1 MINDQEEWEKYR
13 KWAATCVAMYA
24 SYAVSL
30 VSILHCRDHIRKSI
44 SEQGDYERYAL
55 IKRLTTLEDADC
67 RSQLRMSKD
76 AFATLVSMLK
86 RTQFLRDN
94 PQSKV
99 EEQVAK
105 FLHIIGHN
113 LRNRTI
119 KFFYRRSGETV
130 SRHFHQV
137 LKAIISLEDI
147 FLKQPDGFNCPP
159 EIRNNPK
166 YWPYFKDCVGA
177 IDGTHFRVRVPNKDA
192 QRYRGRKCYPTQNA
206 LAACSFDLKFT
217 YILPGWEGSAS
228 DSRILDNA
236 LTREMDKFIVPQG
249 VEGDRECSVEIDK
262 KHLKWNN
269 QMDIVLIDSLLDQML
284 KGQKI
289 GGSFTSSAYRA
300 ASNAVSTKFSVHC
313 DSSHVRNRLK
323 TLKRNLAMA
332 KDMLTTDSGFGYNHS
347 TQLIEATAGVWAAY
361 LKAKPKA
368 SQFRHAPIQNFQKLC
383 QLFEK
388 DRATGSL
395 AIGPK
400 EKRLRLAGQ
409 QILLD
414 DENTDHTESLSENFD
429 GIGTQDDQTA
439 EVSCSS
445 NSKKRKNKLGNTL
458 SKEIRSIKE
467 GLDAVAAA
475 LDRGNLR
482 NYTNGQLFEE
492 IEKVSGMS
500 DASRMKMY
508 QVLAKEVSD
517 ARAYLEC
524 PIERRGLWL
533 FVKFGNSIFD
543 ARKEKEMIGFING
556 TTKAPARKV
565 IVDGRELENKEYESW
580 KKSNDLV
587 RKWIRDTI
595 TDDNWYG
602 TPTHT
607 ATALVPAP
615 APAFTRA
622 IARARARIRARIRA
636 FAASAQPKRVLLYRP
651 PGTGKTLLARVVAH
665 HTDCTF
671 IRVSGSELVQK
682 KIPGNAPGKIAAGL
696 AWKTSVN
703 ATKGGVSSVCQPL
716 PPDRPLWFPGSSP
729 PESLDSSLPGDFG
742 FDPLGL
748 ELDDWVLC
756 RVRLKG
762 NMSKNTWEARDSPEK
777 ELTGYLPK
785 AEELPSAHAY
795 PNTNIIADYGHRG
808 CQVLASI
815 LARQPLPKIESI
827 SSGIFQTSDDGNN
840 SGSLYEIG
848 SDKGS
853 SILADSFFDT
863 IFSAQNGKSNEG
875 IRYENLL
882 LSTKTVTSNK
892 DNEDLPQVN
901 TLNIN
906 DMNSYI
912 QNQSQQ

>member
-1 MINDQEEWEKYR
+1 MASRRRPFMSSFKKPPSTSFEDLTPVANSDSQNHSANPFNQGSSFASIGNLQSMNSIEDSLPGFFDLVFVLLFPFLLPSHQTQISIDFHRFVYLCSSCFTILLRSEIADLTLVGISDSQHHSENRSNRGSSSASIGDLQSLNSIDNSLPESFDQIHDQEEWEKYR
-13 KWAATCVAMYA
+13 KWATTCVAIYA

-119 KFFYRRSGETV
+119 KFFYRRSSETV

-166 YWPYFKDCVGA
+166 YLPYFK
-177 IDGTHFRVRVPNKDA
+177 
-192 QRYRGRKCYPTQNA
+192 
-206 LAACSFDLKFT
+206 
-217 YILPGWEGSAS
+217 
-228 DSRILDNA
+228 
-236 LTREMDKFIVPQG
+236 
-249 VEGDRECSVEIDK
+249 VEGDQECSVEIDK

-269 QMDIVLIDSLLDQML
+269 QMNVVLIDSLLDQML

-400 EKRLRLAGQ
+400 EKRLRWAGQ

-414 DENTDHTESLSENFD
+414 EENTDHTESLSENFD

-445 NSKKRKNKLGNTL
+445 NSKKRKNKSGDTL
-458 SKEIRSIKE
+458 SEEIRSIKE
-467 GLDAVAAA
+467 GLDAVAIA

-500 DASRMKMY
+500 DASRMKVY

-533 FVKFGNSIFD
+533 SVKFGSSIFD
-543 ARKEKEMIGFING
+543 A
-556 TTKAPARKV
+556 
-565 IVDGRELENKEYESW
+565 
-580 KKSNDLV
+580 
-587 RKWIRDTI
+587 
-595 TDDNWYG
+595 
-602 TPTHT
+602 
-607 ATALVPAP
+607 
-615 APAFTRA
+615 
-622 IARARARIRARIRA
+622 
-636 FAASAQPKRVLLYRP
+636 
-651 PGTGKTLLARVVAH
+651 
-665 HTDCTF
+665 
-671 IRVSGSELVQK
+671 
-682 KIPGNAPGKIAAGL
+682 
-696 AWKTSVN
+696 
-703 ATKGGVSSVCQPL
+703 
-716 PPDRPLWFPGSSP
+716 
-729 PESLDSSLPGDFG
+729 
-742 FDPLGL
+742 
-748 ELDDWVLC
+748 
-756 RVRLKG
+756 
-762 NMSKNTWEARDSPEK
+762 
-777 ELTGYLPK
+777 
-785 AEELPSAHAY
+785 
-795 PNTNIIADYGHRG
+795 
-808 CQVLASI
+808 
-815 LARQPLPKIESI
+815 
-827 SSGIFQTSDDGNN
+827 
-840 SGSLYEIG
+840 
-848 SDKGS
+848 
-853 SILADSFFDT
+853 
-863 IFSAQNGKSNEG
+863 
-875 IRYENLL
+875 
-882 LSTKTVTSNK
+882 
-892 DNEDLPQVN
+892 
-901 TLNIN
+901 
-906 DMNSYI
+906 
-912 QNQSQQ
+912 

>member
-1 MINDQEEWEKYR
+1 MFMASRRRPFMSSFKKPPSTSFEDLTPVANSDSQNHSANPSNQGSSFASIGNLQSMNSIEDSLPGFFNQIADLTLVGISDSQHHSENRSNRGSSSASIGDLQSLNSIDNSLPKSFDQIHDQEEWEKYR

-24 SYAVSL
+24 SYVVSL

-55 IKRLTTLEDADC
+55 IKRLTTLEDADY
-67 RSQLRMSKD
+67 RSQLRISKD

-137 LKAIISLEDI
+137 LKAIISLGDI

-177 IDGTHFRVRVPNKDA
+177 IDG
-192 QRYRGRKCYPTQNA
+192 
-206 LAACSFDLKFT
+206 
-217 YILPGWEGSAS
+217 SAS

-236 LTREMDKFIVPQG
+236 LTREMNKLIVPQG
-249 VEGDRECSVEIDK
+249 KYYLVDAGFQLKTGFLAPYRSTRYHLKEYSVHQPENSRELFNLCHASLRNVIERAFGVLKKRFPILGSGTEPYYDVDTQTDIVLASCILHNYLMGIDPNESLIEEVDTGLRRAQVQTNVARSSLAEEWVEGDQDCSVEIDK

-269 QMDIVLIDSLLDQML
+269 QMDVVLIDSLLDQML

-347 TQLIEATAGVWAAY
+347 TQLIEATAG
-361 LKAKPKA
+361 AKPKA

-400 EKRLRLAGQ
+400 EKRLRWVGQ

-439 EVSCSS
+439 KVSCSS
-445 NSKKRKNKLGNTL
+445 NSKKRKNKLGDTL

-492 IEKVSGMS
+492 IEKGSGMS
-500 DASRMKMY
+500 DASRMKVY

-517 ARAYLEC
+517 A
-524 PIERRGLWL
+524 
-533 FVKFGNSIFD
+533 
-543 ARKEKEMIGFING
+543 
-556 TTKAPARKV
+556 
-565 IVDGRELENKEYESW
+565 
-580 KKSNDLV
+580 
-587 RKWIRDTI
+587 
-595 TDDNWYG
+595 
-602 TPTHT
+602 
-607 ATALVPAP
+607 
-615 APAFTRA
+615 
-622 IARARARIRARIRA
+622 
-636 FAASAQPKRVLLYRP
+636 
-651 PGTGKTLLARVVAH
+651 
-665 HTDCTF
+665 
-671 IRVSGSELVQK
+671 
-682 KIPGNAPGKIAAGL
+682 
-696 AWKTSVN
+696 
-703 ATKGGVSSVCQPL
+703 
-716 PPDRPLWFPGSSP
+716 
-729 PESLDSSLPGDFG
+729 
-742 FDPLGL
+742 
-748 ELDDWVLC
+748 
-756 RVRLKG
+756 
-762 NMSKNTWEARDSPEK
+762 
-777 ELTGYLPK
+777 
-785 AEELPSAHAY
+785 
-795 PNTNIIADYGHRG
+795 
-808 CQVLASI
+808 
-815 LARQPLPKIESI
+815 
-827 SSGIFQTSDDGNN
+827 
-840 SGSLYEIG
+840 
-848 SDKGS
+848 
-853 SILADSFFDT
+853 
-863 IFSAQNGKSNEG
+863 
-875 IRYENLL
+875 
-882 LSTKTVTSNK
+882 
-892 DNEDLPQVN
+892 
-901 TLNIN
+901 
-906 DMNSYI
+906 
-912 QNQSQQ
+912 

>member
-1 MINDQEEWEKYR
+1 MASRRKPFMSSFKKPPSTSFEDLTPVANSDSQNHSANPSNQGSSFASIGNLQSMNSIEDSLPGFFDQVGISDSQHHSENRSNRGSSSASIGDLQSLNSIDNSLPESFDQIINDQEEWEKYR

-236 LTREMDKFIVPQG
+236 LTREMDKLIVPQVLIEE
-249 VEGDRECSVEIDK
+249 VEGDQECSVEIDK

-269 QMDIVLIDSLLDQML
+269 QMDVVLIDSLLDQML

-400 EKRLRLAGQ
+400 EKRLRWAGQ

-445 NSKKRKNKLGNTL
+445 NSKKRKNKLGDTL

-500 DASRMKMY
+500 DASRMKVY

-533 FVKFGNSIFD
+533 SVKFGSSIFD
-543 ARKEKEMIGFING
+543 
-556 TTKAPARKV
+556 V
-565 IVDGRELENKEYESW
+565 
-580 KKSNDLV
+580 
-587 RKWIRDTI
+587 
-595 TDDNWYG
+595 
-602 TPTHT
+602 
-607 ATALVPAP
+607 
-615 APAFTRA
+615 
-622 IARARARIRARIRA
+622 
-636 FAASAQPKRVLLYRP
+636 
-651 PGTGKTLLARVVAH
+651 
-665 HTDCTF
+665 
-671 IRVSGSELVQK
+671 
-682 KIPGNAPGKIAAGL
+682 
-696 AWKTSVN
+696 
-703 ATKGGVSSVCQPL
+703 
-716 PPDRPLWFPGSSP
+716 
-729 PESLDSSLPGDFG
+729 
-742 FDPLGL
+742 
-748 ELDDWVLC
+748 
-756 RVRLKG
+756 
-762 NMSKNTWEARDSPEK
+762 
-777 ELTGYLPK
+777 
-785 AEELPSAHAY
+785 
-795 PNTNIIADYGHRG
+795 
-808 CQVLASI
+808 
-815 LARQPLPKIESI
+815 
-827 SSGIFQTSDDGNN
+827 
-840 SGSLYEIG
+840 
-848 SDKGS
+848 
-853 SILADSFFDT
+853 
-863 IFSAQNGKSNEG
+863 
-875 IRYENLL
+875 
-882 LSTKTVTSNK
+882 
-892 DNEDLPQVN
+892 
-901 TLNIN
+901 
-906 DMNSYI
+906 
-912 QNQSQQ
+912 

>member
-1 MINDQEEWEKYR
+1 MASRRRPFMSSFKKPPSTSFEDLTPVANSDSQNHSANPFNQGSSFASIGNLQSMNSIEDSLPGFFDLVFVLLFPFLLPSHQTQISIDFHRFVYLCSSCFTILLRSEIADLTLVGISDSQHHSENRSNRGSSSASIGDLQSLNSIDNSLPESFDQIHDQEEWEKYR
-13 KWAATCVAMYA
+13 KWATTCVAIYA
-24 SYAVSL
+24 SYVVSL

-119 KFFYRRSGETV
+119 KFFYRRSSETV

-166 YWPYFKDCVGA
+166 YLPYFK
-177 IDGTHFRVRVPNKDA
+177 
-192 QRYRGRKCYPTQNA
+192 
-206 LAACSFDLKFT
+206 
-217 YILPGWEGSAS
+217 
-228 DSRILDNA
+228 
-236 LTREMDKFIVPQG
+236 
-249 VEGDRECSVEIDK
+249 VEGDQECSVEIDK

-269 QMDIVLIDSLLDQML
+269 QMNVVLIDSLLDQML

-400 EKRLRLAGQ
+400 EKRLRWAGQ

-414 DENTDHTESLSENFD
+414 EENTDHTESLSENFD

-445 NSKKRKNKLGNTL
+445 NSKKRKNKSGDTL
-458 SKEIRSIKE
+458 SEEIRSIKE
-467 GLDAVAAA
+467 GLDAVAIA

-500 DASRMKMY
+500 DTSRMKVY

-533 FVKFGNSIFD
+533 SVKFGSSIFD
-543 ARKEKEMIGFING
+543 A
-556 TTKAPARKV
+556 
-565 IVDGRELENKEYESW
+565 
-580 KKSNDLV
+580 
-587 RKWIRDTI
+587 
-595 TDDNWYG
+595 
-602 TPTHT
+602 
-607 ATALVPAP
+607 
-615 APAFTRA
+615 
-622 IARARARIRARIRA
+622 
-636 FAASAQPKRVLLYRP
+636 
-651 PGTGKTLLARVVAH
+651 
-665 HTDCTF
+665 
-671 IRVSGSELVQK
+671 
-682 KIPGNAPGKIAAGL
+682 
-696 AWKTSVN
+696 
-703 ATKGGVSSVCQPL
+703 
-716 PPDRPLWFPGSSP
+716 
-729 PESLDSSLPGDFG
+729 
-742 FDPLGL
+742 
-748 ELDDWVLC
+748 
-756 RVRLKG
+756 
-762 NMSKNTWEARDSPEK
+762 
-777 ELTGYLPK
+777 
-785 AEELPSAHAY
+785 
-795 PNTNIIADYGHRG
+795 
-808 CQVLASI
+808 
-815 LARQPLPKIESI
+815 
-827 SSGIFQTSDDGNN
+827 
-840 SGSLYEIG
+840 
-848 SDKGS
+848 
-853 SILADSFFDT
+853 
-863 IFSAQNGKSNEG
+863 
-875 IRYENLL
+875 
-882 LSTKTVTSNK
+882 
-892 DNEDLPQVN
+892 
-901 TLNIN
+901 
-906 DMNSYI
+906 
-912 QNQSQQ
+912 